1 MPAGCTDAI
10 VEWESK
16 GLSNEKIKSHITA
29 NHSFSAK
36 LSWMNNN

>member
-16 GLSNEKIKSHITA
+16 GLSNE

-36 LSWMNNN
+36 LIWMNNN